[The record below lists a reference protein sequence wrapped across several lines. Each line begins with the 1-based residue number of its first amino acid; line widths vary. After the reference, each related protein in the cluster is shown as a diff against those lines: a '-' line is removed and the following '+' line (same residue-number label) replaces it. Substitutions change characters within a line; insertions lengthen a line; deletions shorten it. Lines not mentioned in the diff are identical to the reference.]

1 MTMLKIANCKLIIA
15 NLQFAFRDLPFAI
28 GWLCTVK
35 VCLVGPMAVIAYV
48 GAGNTVALAHPEVP
62 GPPQKQPVALTNATI
77 HPVSGPA
84 VEKGTLVFDGGK
96 ITALGQDA
104 TVPPNAEVIDLVGK
118 HVYPGLFDA
127 LTDLGLVE
135 INSVRATIDVQETG
149 QINPNTRA
157 IVAVNPDSELIPVAR
172 SNGVLLALTAPSGRL
187 IPGRSAVIQLDGWTW
202 EDMAVLPDAGLHIE
216 WPQPPRPS
224 RRRGPEVP
232 METGPPPDEAAE
244 RLRKVLADARAY
256 SATRAADANFPR
268 DARWE
273 SLQDVLAGKLP
284 VIVHADEVRQ
294 ITAAVAFAEQEK
306 LRLIIAGGYDAPLAA
321 SLLKKHDIPVIVGGV
336 YRVPRRRGD
345 EYDAAYSLP
354 SKLHSEGI
362 RFCISSQDRHG
373 ASSVRNLPYHAATA
387 VAYGLSP
394 EEALKAITLYPAQI
408 LGLADRVGSLEVG
421 KHATLFVA
429 TGDPLD
435 TPTQIEAAWIAGRK
449 VELNDRHKRLYRK
462 YEEKYKQL
470 AP

>member
-1 MTMLKIANCKLIIA
+1 MARLIVCSLVFLA
-15 NLQFAFRDLPFAI
+15 LMFAGELA
-28 GWLCTVK
+28 
-35 VCLVGPMAVIAYV
+35 M
-48 GAGNTVALAHPEVP
+48 AHPEVP
-62 GPPQKQPVALTNATI
+62 GPPQKRPVALTGATI

-84 VEKGTLVFDGGK
+84 IEAGVLVFAGGK
-96 ITALGQDA
+96 ITALGKDA
-104 TVPPNAEVIDLVGK
+104 TIPPDAEVIDLAGK

-135 INSVRATIDVQETG
+135 INSVRATLDVRETG
-149 QINPNTRA
+149 QLNPNTRA

-187 IPGRSAVIQLDGWTW
+187 MPGRSAVIQLDGWTW
-202 EDMAVLPDAGLHIE
+202 EDMALVADAGLHIE

-224 RRRGPEVP
+224 RRRGPDQQTESQP
-232 METGPPPDEAAE
+232 APEQTSE
-244 RLRKVLADARAY
+244 RLRKILADARAY
-256 SATRAADANFPR
+256 AAARKADPNFPR

-284 VIVHADEVRQ
+284 VVAHADEVRQ
-294 ITAAVAFAEQEK
+294 ISAAVAFAEQENLK
-306 LRLIIAGGYDAPLAA
+306 LIIAGGYDAPQCEA
-321 SLLKKHDIPVIVGGV
+321 LLKKHDIPVIIGGV
-336 YRVPRRRGD
+336 YRLPRRRGD
-345 EYDAAYSLP
+345 DYDAPFALP
-354 SKLHSEGI
+354 AKLQAAGI

-387 VAYGLSP
+387 VAYGLAAD
-394 EEALKAITLYPAQI
+394 EALKAITLYPAQI
-408 LGLADRVGSLEVG
+408 LGVADRVGSLEVG

-429 TGDPLD
+429 SGDPLE
-435 TPTQIEAAWIAGRK
+435 TATQVEAAWIGGRK

-470 AP
+470 APQLP

>member
-1 MTMLKIANCKLIIA
+1 MS
-15 NLQFAFRDLPFAI
+15 
-28 GWLCTVK
+28 K
-35 VCLVGPMAVIAYV
+35 VVIASRLLV
-48 GAGNTVALAHPEVP
+48 PGPRLLAVLLALPAISSPVFAHPEVP

-77 HPVSGPA
+77 HPVSGP
-84 VEKGTLVFDGGK
+84 VIEKGTLVFAGGK
-96 ITALGQDA
+96 ITAIGKESTIPGD
-104 TVPPNAEVIDLVGK
+104 AEVIDVAGK
-118 HVYPGLFDA
+118 HVYPGMFDA

-135 INSVRATIDVQETG
+135 IGSVRATLDVEETG
-149 QINPNTRA
+149 QINPNVRA

-202 EDMAVLPDAGLHIE
+202 EDMAILPDAALHIE
-216 WPQPPRPS
+216 WPQPPREA
-224 RRRGPEVP
+224 RRRSPEAP
-232 METGPPPDEAAE
+232 AQPNPPAEEAAE
-244 RLRKVLADARAY
+244 RLRKLLADARTYA
-256 SATRAADANFPR
+256 AARAADPNFPR

-284 VIVHADEVRQ
+284 VVVHADEVRQ
-294 ITAAVAFAEQEK
+294 ITAAVAFAHEEK
-306 LRLIIAGGYDAPLAA
+306 LKLIIAGGYDAPQCA
-321 SLLKKHDIPVIVGGV
+321 SLLKQHDIPVIVGGV

-354 SKLHSEGI
+354 AKLHDAGI
-362 RFCISSQDRHG
+362 RYCISSQDRHG

-408 LGLADRVGSLEVG
+408 LGLADRVGSLEVDR
-421 KHATLFVA
+421 HATLFVA

-435 TPTQIEAAWIAGRK
+435 TPTQVDAAWIAGRK
-449 VELNDRHKRLYRK
+449 VDLNDRHKRLYHK

-470 AP
+470 APK